1 MVMEAKSAQ
10 QVNAE
15 SAEEDAEPTAA
26 EVLKRLRVARPG
38 LCFREVMT
46 GLITMGAT
54 DPVAGY
60 SDDAAIA
67 MELHAAVTIPNLPA
81 FITDPNHK
89 GGWHA
94 SGSIPVLGGPIS
106 GEDDGDFGLFRRAI
120 RADKGVR
127 ELVYD
132 TEISV
137 GGRRYTM
144 HGRKFVEPSP
154 PWRVWPATTTLYVQ
168 FFPVGGGHQPVAAGV
183 LRLSARAFIRQV
195 LGMRVTGD
203 FWLIDKFRYRLS
215 FYRFFASS
223 LVNTYIK
230 GRRW

>member
-10 QVNAE
+10 QVSAENAE
-15 SAEEDAEPTAA
+15 QDAEPTAV

-46 GLITMGAT
+46 GLVTMGAT

-67 MELHAAVTIPNLPA
+67 MQLHAAVTIPNLPA
-81 FITDPNHK
+81 FITDPNHN
-89 GGWHA
+89 GRWRA

-106 GEDDGDFGLFRRAI
+106 SKDDGDFGLFRRAI
-120 RADKGVR
+120 RAEKGVR

-144 HGRKFVEPSP
+144 RGRKFVEPSP
-154 PWRVWPATTTLYVQ
+154 PWRGWRATTTLYVQ
-168 FFPVGGGHQPVAAGV
+168 FFPVSGGHQPVAAGI
-183 LRLSARAFIRQV
+183 LRLSLAAFVRQ
-195 LGMRVTGD
+195 LISMRVTGD
-203 FWLIDKFRYRLS
+203 FWLIDKCRHLLS

-223 LVNTYIK
+223 LVKTYIK